1 LKATE
6 LEMKTKEAQ
15 KKEASKAY
23 NHALEDVKKAEAAEE
38 KAAAAHKKVLE
49 NPRHTQ
55 AAVKALMQVMSE
67 TRAAADQARATSLEL
82 LQKRDSIEAD
92 WHNSWNEH
100 ERLIV
105 YSAAL
110 QEIAKN
116 AMRDNLGEFAAQP
129 SSLRR

>member
-1 LKATE
+1 
-6 LEMKTKEAQ
+6 MKSKEAQ

-38 KAAAAHKKVLE
+38 KAAAAQKVLE

-67 TRAAADQARATSLEL
+67 TRAAADQARSTSLEL
-82 LQKRDSIEAD
+82 LQKRDTIEAD

-116 AMRDNLGEFAAQP
+116 AMRDNLGEFVQ
-129 SSLRR
+129 SSYRR